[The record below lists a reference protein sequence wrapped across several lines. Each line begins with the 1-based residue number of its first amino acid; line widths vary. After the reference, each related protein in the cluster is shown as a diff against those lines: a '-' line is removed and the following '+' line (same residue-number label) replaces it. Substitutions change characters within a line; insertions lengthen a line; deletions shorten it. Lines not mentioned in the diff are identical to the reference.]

1 MQVLFYILIALKVYK
16 KTLESKAGITL
27 SSYCT
32 ILFCMTLT
40 NSTQTLHKLH
50 NLHTLHT
57 LHKHYTKYS
66 KTVFF

>member
-40 NSTQTLHKLH
+40 NSTQTTQTTQTT
-50 NLHTLHT
+50 HTT
-57 LHKHYTKYS
+57 QTIPSIVKP
-66 KTVFF
+66 